1 MGEKIQVGPEKLKV
15 FAVMIHEAN
24 KVLCESQGDNSQ
36 EHWNEAPGYN
46 HQSATLTVR
55 ALFKNPDLTPS
66 DLHDIWM
73 DGKKAD
79 GWSYG
84 ETKDRDKKTHPS
96 MIPYADL
103 SALEKYKDRLV
114 LNIVL
119 SYIDEIG
126 RESYVLVDK
135 DS

>member
-1 MGEKIQVGPEKLKV
+1 MPASKFPVNADKLKL

-24 KVLCESQGDNSQ
+24 KVFCESQGDYSQ

-55 ALFKNPDLTPS
+55 ALFENPNLTPEC
-66 DLHDIWM
+66 LHDIWV

-84 ETKDRDKKTHPS
+84 PTKDREQKTHPS

-103 SALEKYKDRLV
+103 SAAEKYKDHLV
-114 LNIVL
+114 RDIVM
-119 SYIDEIG
+119 SYINFIG
-126 RESYVLVDK
+126 RENYVLV
-135 DS
+135 